1 MKIIKEDIENLERYI
16 GNSKVDVHAELP
28 LIMADAYE
36 DSKKR
41 QEEIDKELEEKD
53 KDSVELNKVIGAEEQ
68 PVPDLPKEPNVTL
81 EESLF
86 EDYDS
91 DGRHY
96 SDMLFDMIEEG
107 SVNVADIAKDLI
119 YWCSEDDIKKYMEV
133 NQLTSEF
140 IDDEELEENL
150 NESSELQNE
159 RVKNIKSYLE
169 KALSVVNS
177 YLDRIDESLTEDTAE
192 DPFYVMLKMASDRFD
207 VLLDNMEK
215 MENLSNYVEEQEF
228 LTLKDANQI
237 LHQIRGRY
245 LFDDEEVAESLTED
259 TEEDR
264 YYAALD
270 IPKGPE
276 RKKVAAER
284 RQEFLKKYDLEDR
297 AQEWKDAKGKGDP
310 EEEEDLFTRINDELF
325 PYDMEEVKLWTKFK
339 DVPASKRYHDGDI
352 GTDYDGN
359 ILVWADEDEDFEFA
373 KKVANAYGVDITEPK
388 QSGKHKIVKIIV
400 SEE

>member
-192 DPFYVMLKMASDRFD
+192 D
-207 VLLDNMEK
+207 
-215 MENLSNYVEEQEF
+215 
-228 LTLKDANQI
+228 
-237 LHQIRGRY
+237 
-245 LFDDEEVAESLTED
+245 
-259 TEEDR
+259 R

-284 RQEFLKKYDLEDR
+284 RQEFLKKYNLEDR
-297 AQEWKDAKGKGDP
+297 AQEWKDAKGKDDP

-373 KKVANAYGVDITEPK
+373 KRVANAYGVDITEPK